1 MRVTL
6 YELRWPELPWREPV
20 RVTRT
25 DGVSRWACRLCIASY
40 GLRGADVDRLHESR
54 ELVLEH
60 LEQFH

>member
-1 MRVTL
+1 VKVSQV
-6 YELRWPELPWREPV
+6 EIDWPAIPWREPI

-25 DGVSRWACRLCIASY
+25 DGVSRWACRICIAAY
-40 GLRGADVDRLHESR
+40 GLRGADVGRLFESP